1 MSESVSRKHPEGLFL
16 LFASEMWERF
26 SYYGM
31 RAILA
36 LYLTK
41 ALLYDK
47 ATASNLY
54 GGYVGLIYMTPLI
67 GGFIADKYWGNRRSI
82 ISGGIMMSIG
92 QFVLFSSAIVGSSAF
107 GTFLLFFGLGLMI
120 VGNGFFKPNISSMV
134 GTLYA
139 PNDSRRDAAYTIF
152 YMGINTGAFLGNFIA
167 SIFGDT
173 GNPDD
178 FKWAFLACGI
188 AMALGSFV
196 FWWGQNKY
204 LFTWDGKPVGATP
217 ANSPGVRQIYYWIP
231 ALLIIALGILY
242 IDAFVT
248 NIIFPFLILSA
259 IVIAYIVFADK
270 TLTKLEREKVA
281 VIFIVSFFVIFF
293 WATFEQAPASL
304 TFFADEQTDRFVGI
318 NTSRWIVL
326 TILGLLAYGLYK
338 LLANLLTIPKAFNQ
352 FFFYPIAA
360 VIVAT
365 IGYSVV
371 SPSNYVMELVP
382 PSMYQNLNSFY
393 VVTCAPLMALLWGFL
408 GKRNAEPSSIK
419 KMAIGLLLVTL
430 GFVLI
435 EFAVKNLAP
444 NVRVSMFYLIGMY
457 FLHSIGELC
466 LSPIGLSLVNKLSP
480 TKFVSLMMAVWFLA
494 PAIANKAAGMISAL
508 YPEDGKVTNFLG
520 IDIHNLYEFFLI
532 NVGISGVASLVLFLL
547 ASRLSKMMGGI
558 K

>member
-1 MSESVSRKHPEGLFL
+1 MANHSTSKHPEGLFL

-31 RAILA
+31 RAILV

-41 ALLYDK
+41 ELLYDK
-47 ATASNLY
+47 AMAANLY
-54 GGYVGLIYMTPLI
+54 GGYVGLIFMTPLI
-67 GGFIADKYWGNRRSI
+67 GGFIADRYWGNRRSI
-82 ISGGIMMSIG
+82 ISGGVLMSIG
-92 QFVLFSSAIVGSSAF
+92 QFTLFASALFNQSLL
-107 GTFLLFFGLGLMI
+107 GTFLLFLGLGLMI

-134 GTLYA
+134 GTLYP
-139 PNDSRRDAAYTIF
+139 PNDSRRDSAYTIF

-173 GNPDD
+173 GNPND

-188 AMALGSFV
+188 AMALGSLI

-204 LFTWDGKPVGATP
+204 LYSWDNKPLGITP
-217 ANSPGVRQIYYWIP
+217 ADSPGVRQVYFWIP
-231 ALLIIALGILY
+231 ALLIATLGIMY
-242 IDAFVT
+242 VDAFVT

-259 IVIAYIVFADK
+259 VVIAYIVFADK
-270 TLTKLEREKVA
+270 SLTSMEREKVA

-304 TFFADEQTDRFVGI
+304 TFFADEQTDRFIGI

-326 TILGLLAYGLYK
+326 GLVSLLFYGLYV
-338 LLANLLTIPKAFNQ
+338 LLKSLLTIPKAFNT
-352 FFFYPIAA
+352 FFFYPLGVAM
-360 VIVAT
+360 VAT
-365 IGYSVV
+365 VGYSII
-371 SPSNYVMELVP
+371 SPTNYVMEQIP
-382 PSMYQNLNSFY
+382 PSMFQNLNSFY

-408 GKRNAEPSSIK
+408 GKSEPSSLK
-419 KMAIGLLLVTL
+419 KMAIGLLLLTL
-430 GFVLI
+430 GYVLI
-435 EFAVKNLAP
+435 ISAVKGIMPTAK
-444 NVRVSMFYLIGMY
+444 VSMLYLVGMY

-480 TKFVSLMMAVWFLA
+480 PKFVSLMMAVWFLA

-508 YPEDGKVTNFLG
+508 YPEPGKTTNFLG
-520 IDIHNLYEFFLI
+520 FEIHNLYEFFLI
-532 NVGISGVASLVLFLL
+532 NVGLSGVASLVLFLL
-547 ASRLSKMMGGI
+547 AGRMSKMMHGI

>member
-82 ISGGIMMSIG
+82 ISGGILMSVG
-92 QFVLFSSAIVGSSAF
+92 QFVLFASAIVDSTGL
-107 GTFLLFFGLGLMI
+107 GTFLLFLGLGLMI

-167 SIFGDT
+167 SVFGDT
-173 GNPDD
+173 GNPND

-196 FWWGQNKY
+196 FWWGQGKY
-204 LFTWDGKPVGATP
+204 LFTWDGKPVGITP
-217 ANSPGVRQIYYWIP
+217 ANSPGVRQIYFWIP
-231 ALLIIALGILY
+231 ALLIAALGILY
-242 IDAFVT
+242 IDAFVA

-259 IVIAYIVFADK
+259 LVIVYIVFADK
-270 TLTKLEREKVA
+270 TLTKIEREKVA

-326 TILGLLAYGLYK
+326 AVLGLLAFGLYK
-338 LLANLLTIPKAFNQ
+338 LLAGLLSIPKAFNM
-352 FFFYPIAA
+352 FFFYPLGA

-408 GKRNAEPSSIK
+408 SKRNAEPSSLK
-419 KMAIGLLLVTL
+419 KMALGLLLVTL

-435 EFAVKNLAP
+435 EFAVKNISP
-444 NVRVSMFYLIGMY
+444 NIKVSMMYLVGMY
-457 FLHSIGELC
+457 FLHSVGELC

-480 TKFVSLMMAVWFLA
+480 PKFVSLMMAVWFLA

-508 YPEDGKVTNFLG
+508 YPEAGKTTNFLG

-532 NVGISGVASLVLFLL
+532 NVGISGVASLILFLL
-547 ASRLSKMMGGI
+547 ASRLSKMMHGI
-558 K
+558 N